1 MYNTGKKEW
10 ETFDKWP
17 AASATHQK
25 FYLSND
31 GKLAATQ
38 PAAAAGTSFVSD
50 PMKPVPYTEDNTT
63 TMGFTPHNYM
73 SEDQR
78 FAGRRT
84 DVLVF
89 QTDVLTDD
97 VTLGGEIMANL
108 KVATTGTDADWI
120 VKLIDV
126 YPPDEQNNPYM
137 PNKNIILSN
146 YQQMVRSQIMPARF
160 RDGFEKAVPMVAN
173 QKTDVN
179 FHLNDVLHTFKKGH
193 RIMIQVQ
200 STSFPLYARNPQK
213 FVENPYKAS
222 ETDYQKATHTVF
234 NDSFIDVEVLK

>member
-17 AASATHQK
+17 AANAVHEQ
-25 FYLSND
+25 FYLGAD
-31 GKLAATQ
+31 GKLADNKPSAE
-38 PAAAAGTSFVSD
+38 GSVSFVSD
-50 PMKPVPYTEDNTT
+50 PLKPVPYTEDNTT

-84 DVLVF
+84 DVLVYE
-89 QTDVLTDD
+89 TDVLKDD
-97 VTLGGEIMANL
+97 VTLGGEIMAHL

-120 VKLIDV
+120 VKLIDG
-126 YPPDEQNNPYM
+126 YPPDEPNNPYM

-146 YQQMVRSQIMPARF
+146 YWQMVRSEIMPARF
-160 RDGFEKAVPMVAN
+160 RDGFEKPEPMVPG

-179 FHLNDVLHTFKKGH
+179 FRLQDVLHTFKKGH

-200 STSFPLYARNPQK
+200 STAFPLFARNPQK
-213 FVENPYKAS
+213 FVDNPYKADQS
-222 ETDYQKATHTVF
+222 DYIKATHTVY